1 MNKNRPV
8 FSKNEI
14 GRRSHELTAPTIM
27 KETTESEAFQ
37 WLFNNA
43 GDAVYVLDNQ
53 GKFVAV
59 NQKVEEITELRREDY
74 IGKSFREL
82 IPAKNL
88 PEAMKAHKNVLQGKS
103 TMLNTKMKK
112 AGGNVV
118 PVEVTLAPL
127 EKNNKI
133 IGTLGI
139 IRGVTER
146 KKVEEELRQSEKRF
160 HDVAA
165 NTGEWIWEV
174 DAEGRYT
181 YSSPMVERVLG
192 YTAEEI
198 LGEFFYDFFHTDER
212 EQLKSA
218 AFKVFRRREPFTNF
232 VNQNIHKDGYIVILE
247 TSGVPIIGPGGQFLG
262 YRGVDRDITEQK
274 RMEEDR
280 KHFEEKL
287 SALNI
292 YSQQLNMAENM
303 EEIYELTLSAMEK
316 TLGFEHASFLI
327 VDGNVLRIVDQRGY
341 LTSLSMEL
349 LLDGSKGGV
358 TVKAAKKGKAIYV
371 PDVRM
376 EKAFVKTVPGIRSEL
391 AVPMKIGGKVLGI
404 LNVERK
410 KLNAFNK
417 RDQRLLEIL
426 ASHAAT
432 AISNFRYANNL
443 KELIQ
448 EVEKRSSKLA
458 ALMKSSTEMMRTK
471 DLRKRLKLIAETIK
485 GLGWRRV
492 VISDRDQNL
501 KMIDMFT
508 AGLAPE
514 EVKILWTKKAPGHVW
529 RERFG
534 PKFQRFRIGEFYY
547 LPWKDPWVREY
558 VHGIS
563 SETPP
568 EKMIEFIAGV
578 PSKIPP
584 ERMIDWH
591 PQDMLYAPL
600 RLPGDGRIVGI
611 ISIDDPL
618 DGRRPTKDSL
628 GPLELF
634 VHQAAVAIENARLI
648 GDLETARNKL
658 KEYADQLELKVEE
671 RTREL
676 MKAEKLATI
685 GELAA
690 SVGHDLRN
698 PLMGMSGAVYYLK
711 MKMASQMDEKS
722 KEMLGLIESDIKYS
736 NKIVS
741 DLLDFSG
748 NIRLHPTQI
757 RVKSLMG
764 KILSK
769 IEVPKKVQILDLTG
783 GSLKV
788 FVDGIQMMR
797 AFGNLITNAIE
808 AMPKGGK
815 LEIKSEKT
823 KNCLKITFRDTG
835 VGISRKNLRKL
846 FTPLFTTK
854 AKGIGMGLAIC
865 KRIISVHG
873 GSIDVKS
880 KEGAGTLVTVA
891 IPLREEKDK
900 HKK

>member
-43 GDAVYVLDNQ
+43 DDAVYVLDNQ

-74 IGKSFREL
+74 IGESFREL

-292 YSQQLNMAENM
+292 YSQQLNMTENM

-327 VDGNVLRIVDQRGY
+327 VDGNVLSIVDQRGY

-426 ASHAAT
+426 ASHAAI

-471 DLRKRLKLIAETIK
+471 DLRKRLKLIAEAIK
-485 GLGWRRV
+485 RLGWRRV

-534 PKFQRFRIGEFYY
+534 P
-547 LPWKDPWVREY
+547 
-558 VHGIS
+558 
-563 SETPP
+563 
-568 EKMIEFIAGV
+568 
-578 PSKIPP
+578 
-584 ERMIDWH
+584 
-591 PQDMLYAPL
+591 
-600 RLPGDGRIVGI
+600 
-611 ISIDDPL
+611 
-618 DGRRPTKDSL
+618 
-628 GPLELF
+628 
-634 VHQAAVAIENARLI
+634 
-648 GDLETARNKL
+648 
-658 KEYADQLELKVEE
+658 
-671 RTREL
+671 
-676 MKAEKLATI
+676 
-685 GELAA
+685 
-690 SVGHDLRN
+690 
-698 PLMGMSGAVYYLK
+698 
-711 MKMASQMDEKS
+711 
-722 KEMLGLIESDIKYS
+722 
-736 NKIVS
+736 
-741 DLLDFSG
+741 
-748 NIRLHPTQI
+748 
-757 RVKSLMG
+757 
-764 KILSK
+764 
-769 IEVPKKVQILDLTG
+769 
-783 GSLKV
+783 
-788 FVDGIQMMR
+788 
-797 AFGNLITNAIE
+797 
-808 AMPKGGK
+808 
-815 LEIKSEKT
+815 
-823 KNCLKITFRDTG
+823 
-835 VGISRKNLRKL
+835 
-846 FTPLFTTK
+846 
-854 AKGIGMGLAIC
+854 
-865 KRIISVHG
+865 
-873 GSIDVKS
+873 
-880 KEGAGTLVTVA
+880 
-891 IPLREEKDK
+891 
-900 HKK
+900 